1 MLEIFGIE
9 LNDDDNADDFEL
21 FAINSRRLNRI
32 IDLVIIGSMETT
44 DESRTESAN
53 FSLEED
59 VDLSNITPMPKHV
72 FLNTLPGHLAPFQ
85 TIPRSRYD
93 TDRTKQEFYG
103 QESSLNSFIT
113 THCRGYSGSSANGGA
128 NDNQQQR
135 SQSLSEVQSTNSNN
149 GSMLK
154 RNQCSVCTR
163 VFANPASLKQHMR
176 LHLGEKPFKC
186 RYCDKTSAT
195 MCNILTHERTHTHE
209 RPYKCLVCSADFSS
223 SSNLKTHMR
232 IHSGD
237 RPFRCNICDRRFV
250 TSNALTTHLRVHWGL
265 RLHPCSL
272 CDRQFSTSSNLRV
285 HHRTGN
291 ILTSSL
297 HPSIMTPKLYHLLHL
312 LLPSGFT
319 IITDLELDCGTA
331 VPPVTVHLGIKQYQC
346 SVCGKAFATSSNL
359 NAHSRQHPESAYIVK
374 YSPPSPSTTTNTTT
388 TTTTVL
394 SQSHPTQSFSSYP
407 TISMTRTNASANNM
421 DIVSTPLN
429 HQSNSAS
436 LDSKKKLTL
445 FRPSLLKKEERRLL
459 QGYFYPPNNGESRKV
474 LIWKHAA
481 CIRQLCIVLAERFV
495 VIVSGYNEKS
505 NQVSKISITPAI
517 QHQGITIMAPVE
529 VNASLSEEQG
539 ESNSVVGL
547 LTSTTSYNPAP
558 TLIPVALSPNPAV
571 RKMAKVS
578 VYCPNGVETTP
589 SSSQQQQQ
597 QQSLKI
603 PPEEVS

>member
-1 MLEIFGIE
+1 
-9 LNDDDNADDFEL
+9 
-21 FAINSRRLNRI
+21 
-32 IDLVIIGSMETT
+32 METT

-135 SQSLSEVQSTNSNN
+135 SQSLSEVQSTSSNS

-265 RLHPCSL
+265 RLHPCPL

-285 HHRTGN
+285 HHR
-291 ILTSSL
+291 
-297 HPSIMTPKLYHLLHL
+297 
-312 LLPSGFT
+312 
-319 IITDLELDCGTA
+319 
-331 VPPVTVHLGIKQYQC
+331 TVHLGIKQYQC

-374 YSPPSPSTTTNTTT
+374 YSPPSPSTTTTTT

-394 SQSHPTQSFSSYP
+394 SQSHSTQSFSSYP
-407 TISMTRTNASANNM
+407 TISMTRTSVSANNDI
-421 DIVSTPLN
+421 DIVSAPLN
-429 HQSNSAS
+429 HQS
-436 LDSKKKLTL
+436 
-445 FRPSLLKKEERRLL
+445 
-459 QGYFYPPNNGESRKV
+459 
-474 LIWKHAA
+474 
-481 CIRQLCIVLAERFV
+481 
-495 VIVSGYNEKS
+495 
-505 NQVSKISITPAI
+505 ISITPAI
-517 QHQGITIMAPVE
+517 QQQGITIMTPVE
-529 VNASLSEEQG
+529 VSVSLPEEQG

-558 TLIPVALSPNPAV
+558 TLIPVALSPSPAV

-589 SSSQQQQQ
+589 SSSQQQQP
-597 QQSLKI
+597 LKI